1 MTQVEGE
8 THEKASEKRAPSSQP
23 THSTALRADLAR
35 VSLSGLVAA
44 VWLAG
49 GAQVLAQGHGN
60 GLAKSTYAVSSD
72 NLARESLHW
81 LIKVFT

>member
-1 MTQVEGE
+1 MLVFRSPGG
-8 THEKASEKRAPSSQP
+8 SE
-23 THSTALRADLAR
+23 
-35 VSLSGLVAA
+35 

>member
-1 MTQVEGE
+1 MI
-8 THEKASEKRAPSSQP
+8 
-23 THSTALRADLAR
+23 AR

-60 GLAKSTYAVSSD
+60 GLAKSTSAVSSD